1 MDTPNSN
8 SIFYIFAWLVIAFFV
23 FLILIWII
31 SYFQEFRLE
40 LKSLNCEIERT
51 EGRERKYWKKRRRR
65 LWLSLIPFV
74 KY

>member
-1 MDTPNSN
+1 MSTSNSN
-8 SIFYIFAWLVIAFFV
+8 SIFYILVGLVIAFFL

-51 EGRERKYWKKRRRR
+51 EGRERKYWKKQRRR
-65 LWLSLIPFV
+65 LWLSLLPFF